1 MTRKAQLSSVL
12 SKAMFGIGVALAV
25 AAVVTI
31 YVTSIASQKQT
42 TSSSSSQQTSGGV
55 ATSSSNQSGAGAS
68 STTSN
73 IQSRL
78 TTQILISQGAATQQ
92 VKIFYEPNPAS
103 VSNGAKIIWN
113 NKDSAPHTSTA
124 DNNSFDT
131 GIIQPGSSGSA
142 IIKGQATIPYHCTIH
157 PWIKANLI
165 VASTGGNG

>member
-1 MTRKAQLSSVL
+1 
-12 SKAMFGIGVALAV
+12 MFGIGVALAV

-78 TTQILISQGAATQQ
+78 TTQILISQGAGRDRRIQWCGSL
-92 VKIFYEPNPAS
+92 FEN
-103 VSNGAKIIWN
+103 
-113 NKDSAPHTSTA
+113 
-124 DNNSFDT
+124 FFR
-131 GIIQPGSSGSA
+131 GIKEI
-142 IIKGQATIPYHCTIH
+142 
-157 PWIKANLI
+157 
-165 VASTGGNG
+165 